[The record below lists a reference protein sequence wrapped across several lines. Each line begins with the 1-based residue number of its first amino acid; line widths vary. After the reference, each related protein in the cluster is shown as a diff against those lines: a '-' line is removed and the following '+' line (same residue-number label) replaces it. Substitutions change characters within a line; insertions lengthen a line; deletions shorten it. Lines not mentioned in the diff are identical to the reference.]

1 MHGTLDYAYCMNC
14 NKKYKLDF
22 ELNIDFICKRCNS
35 KGEVRVDVVW
45 FGEQPKNLDLIYSF
59 LNKTDIFLSIGTSNN
74 VYPAAG
80 FIDYLNEIKREVELY
95 EFNIE
100 KTNKSKFIYK
110 SFIGPASKTLK
121 EFLDSF

>member
-1 MHGTLDYAYCMNC
+1 MILFVKDA
-14 NKKYKLDF
+14 
-22 ELNIDFICKRCNS
+22 IP

-80 FIDYLNEIKREVELY
+80 FIDYLNEINREVEL
-95 EFNIE
+95 I
-100 KTNKSKFIYK
+100 
-110 SFIGPASKTLK
+110 
-121 EFLDSF
+121 